1 MTQLYNRQ
9 LLSEFDEEEMI
20 ALLAEAIT
28 WLEGQQSSISEETI
42 AALILRL
49 RFREAFF
56 EAVAVDLD
64 VILDRSTER
73 WEQCSTMLPLLTA
86 SKKIGKPVEEA
97 FSVKIQRKLAST
109 VTPRPMVNVSFEEVV
124 RHLTRLCQDGKDVV
138 QCLQYNGSNEL
149 LVGLLHI
156 IAYICLRSGTVGLTI
171 CCRHSC

>member
-9 LLSEFDEEEMI
+9 LLPELNEEEMVT
-20 ALLAEAIT
+20 LLAEAIT
-28 WLEGQQSSISEETI
+28 WLEGQRSFISEEAI
-42 AALILRL
+42 AALTLRL

-64 VILDRSTER
+64 VIHDRSTGR
-73 WEQCSTMLPLLTA
+73 WEQCSAMLPLLSA
-86 SKKIGKPVEEA
+86 SRKIGKPVEEA

-109 VTPRPMVNVSFEEVV
+109 VPPRPMVSVSFEEVI

-149 LVGLLHI
+149 LVCLLQPGQDLPTK
-156 IAYICLRSGTVGLTI
+156 CDCWLTI
-171 CCRHSC
+171 CYRPSC